1 VLVGLGFALLVLAGQ
16 GVGSAPLWALVGTYW
31 LHTLGELCLSPV
43 GLAMVT
49 RLAVPQLVGMMMGV
63 WFLAVSAAGYL
74 SGLFAETLVSAD
86 AGAGMEGFLGGFERL
101 ALLAVGA
108 GLLLGLLAQLPF
120 FKPAPAAEPSRDTD
134 RSAP

>member
-1 VLVGLGFALLVLAGQ
+1 
-16 GVGSAPLWALVGTYW
+16 
-31 LHTLGELCLSPV
+31 V

-86 AGAGMEGFLGGFERL
+86 AGAGMAGFLGGFERL

-108 GLLLGLLAQLPF
+108 GLLLGLLAQHPF
-120 FKPAPAAEPSRDTD
+120 FKPAPAAEPLRDTG